1 LAIHQPYFDSFTD
14 YYESDGNLQSLGLSA
29 NGMIPYGLNGSTS
42 NPNPDRGI
50 DGIDNN
56 ANNVID
62 EDAER
67 DTSPPYRY
75 AMPAIQIKIRVQDIP
90 AGTLQELSLVH
101 NLQGS

>member
-1 LAIHQPYFDSFTD
+1 
-14 YYESDGNLQSLGLSA
+14 
-29 NGMIPYGLNGSTS
+29 MIPYGLNGSTS

-75 AMPAIQIKIRVQDIP
+75 AMPAIQIKIRVQDIS

>member
-1 LAIHQPYFDSFTD
+1 MYDTFTD
-14 YYESDGNLQSLGLSA
+14 YYESDGNLQAGGLSV
-29 NGMIPYGLNGSTS
+29 NGMVPYGLNASSG
-42 NPNPDRGI
+42 NPFPDGGI